1 MRSNTVNLTVAGI
14 RLAGVLLCVLSLS
27 SCSWNS
33 CREVK
38 RTLSCADEVMWT
50 RPDSALAILESLD
63 TLDLRT
69 KALRARYSLLYT
81 MALDRNDIFST
92 DLSVIIPAVRYYE
105 RRGTDDEKMKTF
117 YYLGTVQHNAG
128 DLQSA
133 IASYI
138 RAKEYSF
145 TSNDLIFKGLISST
159 IADVYRQNKNYYE
172 SMSYAKDALTLFEQA
187 GDLDRAWRTKGV
199 LAALYDNTLNLA
211 KADSLY
217 SELLSSPCRDSSY
230 FSRIVLNAAISYL
243 WKPVPDAKRFIE
255 LFKEAVN
262 DYHGNPNPVDYSAYA
277 YALECLGEQEAADN
291 LISQLKSQGCPP
303 EMMDTWRYRIFRHRG
318 EYKESLQMLEQS
330 VKERDSILL
339 ATIGQSVALAQSDY
353 YENKSLLLEKDR
365 KIQMMS
371 KWLVALLCLLVT
383 GTAVGIYL
391 VLRRRWRVQV
401 EEMTSINDEVSRR
414 LDDAVLSNERQQRS
428 IKSLTQRNKSA
439 NAKIDRLNN
448 ELSLARSGQLVLNL
462 RKRYVQAY
470 KDQYHRLND
479 LCRQY
484 WEASRLS
491 RGGKD
496 RIYSEVKEI
505 VSILDEPNQRQL
517 EAMIDE
523 GLDGIMR
530 KLRRAMPGASE
541 KDFRFI
547 SFVILGFDAKTIARM
562 MDYSVNSVYTKRS
575 NLKEKLLSLEIDDKE
590 IILALMA

>member
-1 MRSNTVNLTVAGI
+1 MKSNTVNLTVAGI

-50 RPDSALAILESLD
+50 RPDSALAILESVD
-63 TLDLRT
+63 TIGLRT
-69 KALRARYSLLYT
+69 KSLRARYSLLYT
-81 MALDRNDIFST
+81 MALDRNHLDIA
-92 DLSVIIPAVRYYE
+92 DLGIIEPAARYY
-105 RRGTDDEKMKTF
+105 RNHGSKDDKMKMYF
-117 YYLGTVQHNAG
+117 YLGIAQYDTG
-128 DLQSA
+128 DLESA
-133 IASYI
+133 IGNYI
-138 RAKEYSF
+138 QAKEYSSSSENLVF
-145 TSNDLIFKGLISST
+145 RGLISSV
-159 IADVYRQNKNYYE
+159 ISDVY
-172 SMSYAKDALTLFEQA
+172 
-187 GDLDRAWRTKGV
+187 
-199 LAALYDNTLNLA
+199 YDNNNFGESISYCEEACEYFTQACDTFRLWNTTGCLASYYLNEEKWS

-217 SELLSSPCRDSSY
+217 AVFFSQPVRDTSIYSTHLFNLAWSY
-230 FSRIVLNAAISYL
+230 IFR
-243 WKPVPDAKRFIE
+243 PEPDPKKSIE
-255 LFKEAVN
+255 LFTKAIDSGGSPSFT
-262 DYHGNPNPVDYSAYA
+262 DYCVYA
-277 YALECLGEQEAADN
+277 YASDVLGHCDVTDDIINQLEDIQVDSTALN
-291 LISQLKSQGCPP
+291 L
-303 EMMDTWRYRIFRHRG
+303 WRYRILKHRG
-318 EYKESLQMLEQS
+318 DYKEALTLLEGS
-330 VKERDSILL
+330 VNMQASELRK
-339 ATIGQSVALAQSDY
+339 TIGQSVALAQSDY

-365 KIQMMS
+365 RMQMMT
-371 KWLVALLCLLVT
+371 KWIVVLLCLLVLAA
-383 GTAVGIYL
+383 AVGIYL
-391 VLRRRWRVQV
+391 ALRRRWRVQV
-401 EEMTSINDEVSRR
+401 EEMSSINDEVSRR
-414 LDDAVLSNERQQRS
+414 LDEAVLSNERQQRS
-428 IKSLTQRNKSA
+428 IKSLTHRNKSA
-439 NAKIDRLNN
+439 NAKIDRLND
-448 ELSLARSGQLVLNL
+448 ELSLARSGQLVLDL

-470 KDQYHRLND
+470 KEQYHQLND

-547 SFVILGFDAKTIARM
+547 AFVILGFDAKTIARM

>member
-1 MRSNTVNLTVAGI
+1 MRLNTANLTVAGI
-14 RLAGVLLCVLSLS
+14 RLVGILLCVLSLS

-50 RPDSALAILESLD
+50 RPDSALAILESVD
-63 TLDLRT
+63 TLDIRT
-69 KALRARYSLLYT
+69 KSLRARYSLLYT

-92 DLSVIIPAVRYYE
+92 DLSVMMPAVRYYE

-138 RAKEYSF
+138 RAKEYSY
-145 TSNDLIFKGLISST
+145 TSNNLIFKGLISST
-159 IADVYRQNKNYYE
+159 IADVYNQNNNYTE
-172 SMSYAKDALTLFEQA
+172 SLSYAKDALTLFEQA
-187 GDLDRAWRTKGV
+187 GDSDRVWRTKGM
-199 LAALYDNTLNLA
+199 LSILYGSLMDFP
-211 KADSLY
+211 KSDSLY

-230 FSRIVLNAAISYL
+230 FSRIVLNAAISCL
-243 WKPVPDAKRFIE
+243 WKPVPDADRFIE

-262 DYHGNPNPVDYSAYA
+262 DYHGSPNPVDYSAYA
-277 YALECLGEQEAADN
+277 YALECLGKSEDADN
-291 LISQLKSQGCPP
+291 VISQLKSQGCPL
-303 EMMDTWRYRIFRHRG
+303 ETMDAWLYRIFRHRG
-318 EYKESLQMLEQS
+318 EYKESLRMLERS
-330 VKERDSILL
+330 VKERDSIVF
-339 ATIGQSVALAQSDY
+339 ATVGQSVALAQSDY

-365 KIQMMS
+365 RMQMMT
-371 KWLVALLCLLVT
+371 KWIVVLLCLLVSAA
-383 GTAVGIYL
+383 AVGIYL
-391 VLRRRWRVQV
+391 VLRRRWNEQV
-401 EEMTSINDEVSRR
+401 EEMSSINDEVSRR
-414 LDDAVLSNERQQRS
+414 LDEAVLSNERQQRS

-439 NAKIDRLNN
+439 NVKIDRLND
-448 ELSLARSGQLVLNL
+448 ELSLARSGQMVLDL
-462 RKRYVQAY
+462 RKRYVKAY
-470 KDQYHRLND
+470 KEQYHQLND

-547 SFVILGFDAKTIARM
+547 AFVILGFDAKTIARM
-562 MDYSVNSVYTKRS
+562 MDYSVNFVYKKRS